1 MADKFIQL
9 VDTQGNAFAVRVD
22 ELGDGSFATVS
33 VSPALPTGGT
43 ISGQVASVA
52 GSATQGP
59 SISLING
66 VMLRAHPSNSG
77 NVVVGNAGG
86 TVSLITGV
94 PLSAG
99 AADLWQVQNLNE
111 LWFIG
116 AGTVAWHA

>member
-33 VSPALPTGGT
+33 VS
-43 ISGQVASVA
+43 
-52 GSATQGP
+52 
-59 SISLING
+59 
-66 VMLRAHPSNSG
+66 
-77 NVVVGNAGG
+77 
-86 TVSLITGV
+86 
-94 PLSAG
+94 
-99 AADLWQVQNLNE
+99 LWQVQNLNE